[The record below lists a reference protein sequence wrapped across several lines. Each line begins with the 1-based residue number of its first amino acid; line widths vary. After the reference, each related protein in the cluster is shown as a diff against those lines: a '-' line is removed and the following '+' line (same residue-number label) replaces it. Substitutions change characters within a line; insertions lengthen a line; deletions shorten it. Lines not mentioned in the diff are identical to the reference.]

1 MNFFYF
7 FKKENLKEWF
17 IKNGDSKKS
26 VVLLS
31 VISYLEAI
39 FFPIPPDFFLMAI
52 LASNNAKR
60 WAYYSFLTS
69 IFSVL
74 GGITSYMIGFLFFD
88 TLGQK
93 IIDFYNMQA
102 EFDKVSG
109 IFNDHAFWAVFVSSF
124 TPLPDKVFN
133 LASGLFKLNIPTF
146 IIAYIIG
153 RSLRF
158 FSVGFLMKVFGASL
172 ARVIYKYLNTF
183 SILIVLLLA
192 LIGFFIFKF

>member
-1 MNFFYF
+1 MKFFYF
-7 FKKENLKEWF
+7 FKKENLKNWF
-17 IKNGDSKKS
+17 IEHGDSRKS
-26 VVLLS
+26 IVALCI
-31 VISYLEAI
+31 ISYLEAI

-52 LASNNAKR
+52 LASNKGKR

-69 IFSVL
+69 VFSVL

-102 EFDKVSG
+102 DFDKVSL
-109 IFNDHAFWAVFVSSF
+109 IFNNNAFWAVFVSSF

-133 LASGLFKLNIPTF
+133 LASGLFKLNIPIF
-146 IIAYIIG
+146 LIAYSLG

-158 FSVGFLMKVFGASL
+158 FSVGFVMKVFGDRIAKIVYKNL
-172 ARVIYKYLNTF
+172 NVI
-183 SILIVLLLA
+183 SIVVVLVLVG
-192 LIGFFIFKF
+192 IGFFLFR

>member
-1 MNFFYF
+1 MKFFHF

-17 IKNGDSKKS
+17 VKNGDSKKS

-52 LASNNAKR
+52 LASNNARK
-60 WAYYSFLTS
+60 WAYYSFITS
-69 IFSVL
+69 VFSVL

-93 IIDFYNMQA
+93 IIDFYDMQA
-102 EFDKVSG
+102 QFDTVSG
-109 IFNDHAFWAVFVSSF
+109 IFNEHAFWAVFISSF

-158 FSVGFLMKVFGASL
+158 FSVGFLMKVFGVKL
-172 ARVIYKYLNTF
+172 ARVIYKYLNTV
-183 SILIVLLLA
+183 SIVIVLVMV
-192 LIGFFIFKF
+192 LIGLFIFKF

>member
-1 MNFFYF
+1 MNIFQF

-17 IKNGDSKKS
+17 IKHGDSKKS
-26 VVLLS
+26 IVLLCF
-31 VISYLEAI
+31 ISYVEAI

-52 LASNNAKR
+52 LASNKAKR

-93 IIDFYNMQA
+93 IIDFYGMQDD
-102 EFDKVSG
+102 FDKVSL
-109 IFNDHAFWAVFVSSF
+109 IFNNNAFWAVFVSSF

-133 LASGLFKLNIPTF
+133 LASGLFRLNIPTF
-146 IIAYIIG
+146 LIAYLLG

-158 FSVGFLMKVFGASL
+158 FSVGLVMKIFGDRIAKI
-172 ARVIYKYLNTF
+172 VYKNLNLI
-183 SILIVLLLA
+183 SIIVVLVMV
-192 LIGFFIFKF
+192 LIGFFLFR

>member
-1 MNFFYF
+1 MKNIFYF

-17 IKNGDSKKS
+17 IKHGDSKKS
-26 VVLLS
+26 AVLLC

-52 LASNNAKR
+52 LASNEGKR

-74 GGITSYMIGFLFFD
+74 GGLTSYMIGFLFFD
-88 TLGQK
+88 TLGQS

-102 EFDKVSG
+102 DFDKVSV
-109 IFNDHAFWAVFVSSF
+109 IFNENAFWAVFVSSF

-133 LASGLFKLNIPTF
+133 LASGLFKLNIPIF
-146 IIAYIIG
+146 LIAYTLG

-158 FSVGFLMKVFGASL
+158 FSVGIVMKIFGARI
-172 ARVIYKYLNTF
+172 AKVVYKHLNII
-183 SILIVLLLA
+183 SIVVVLVLVLF
-192 LIGFFIFKF
+192 GFFIFR

>member
-1 MNFFYF
+1 MKFWHL
-7 FKKENLKEWF
+7 FKKEKLREWF
-17 IKNGDSKKS
+17 VKNGDSKKS

-31 VISYLEAI
+31 IISYIESI

-52 LASNNAKR
+52 LASNGGRR
-60 WAYYSFLTS
+60 WAYFSLITS

-102 EFDKVSG
+102 EFDKISG

-133 LASGLFKLNIPTF
+133 LASGLFKVNIPTF

-158 FSVGFLMKVFGASL
+158 FSVGFIMKVFGVRIAK
-172 ARVIYKYLNTF
+172 VIYKYLNTA
-183 SILIVLLLA
+183 SVIIILLIVLT
-192 LIGFFIFKF
+192 GFFILKF

>member
-1 MNFFYF
+1 MKILHF
-7 FKKENLKEWF
+7 FKKENLKAWF
-17 IKNGDSKKS
+17 IEHGDSRKS
-26 VVLLS
+26 IIALC

-52 LASNNAKR
+52 LASNKAKR

-69 IFSVL
+69 LFSVL

-88 TLGQK
+88 TVGQK

-102 EFDKVSG
+102 DFDKVSL
-109 IFNDHAFWAVFVSSF
+109 IFNNNAFWAVFVSSF

-133 LASGLFKLNIPTF
+133 LASGLFKLNIPIF
-146 IIAYIIG
+146 LLAYSLG

-158 FSVGFLMKVFGASL
+158 FSVGFVMKIFGDRIAKI
-172 ARVIYKYLNTF
+172 VYKHLNII
-183 SILIVLLLA
+183 SIVVVLLLVG
-192 LIGFFIFKF
+192 ITFFLFR

>member
-1 MNFFYF
+1 MNIFQF

-17 IKNGDSKKS
+17 IKHGDSKKS
-26 VVLLS
+26 IALLCF
-31 VISYLEAI
+31 ISYVEAI

-52 LASNNAKR
+52 LASNKAKR

-93 IIDFYNMQA
+93 IIDFYGMQDD
-102 EFDKVSG
+102 FNKVSL
-109 IFNDHAFWAVFVSSF
+109 IFNNNAFWAVFVSSF

-133 LASGLFKLNIPTF
+133 LASGLFRLNIPTF
-146 IIAYIIG
+146 LIAYLLG

-158 FSVGFLMKVFGASL
+158 FSVGLVMKIFGDRIAKI
-172 ARVIYKYLNTF
+172 VYKNLNLI
-183 SILIVLLLA
+183 SIIVVLVMV
-192 LIGFFIFKF
+192 LIGFFLFR